1 MDYLKMNDVEYR
13 KNVEIKSI
21 SSVKIGAL
29 ADVVAFPNSEEKL
42 VQIVRFFE
50 NVNYPYLIVGR
61 MSNILPSDTNF
72 RGVLIKTD
80 RLCNISVNNKRITA
94 SCGVFLP
101 SLAIF
106 AEKMGLSGFE
116 ELSGIPGSVSGA
128 VIGNAGS
135 FGREIGD
142 LVDYVCIYDFESDSV
157 LRFLGSESM
166 FEYRSSCYKKKKCVV
181 LSMGFLLTEGSIYKI
196 KESRQ
201 GFTQR
206 RIITQ
211 PIGIPSLGSTF
222 RRPADN
228 ISAAKLIDLCGLKGI
243 CFGDAQISEKHA
255 GFIVNN
261 GNAFSKDYLALSE
274 FAKKCVHHK
283 FGIDLEY
290 EIEII

>member
-1 MDYLKMNDVEYR
+1 MNDVEYR

-42 VQIVRFFE
+42 IQIVRFFE

-61 MSNILPSDTNF
+61 MSNILPSDTHF
-72 RGVLIKTD
+72 RGILIKTD
-80 RLCNISVNNKRITA
+80 RLSNISVNNNRITA

-101 SLAIF
+101 SLAIS

-128 VIGNAGS
+128 VIGNAGA

-157 LRFLGSESM
+157 LRFSGSESM

-181 LSMGFLLTEGSIYKI
+181 LSMGFLLTEGSIDKI
-196 KESRQ
+196 KENRQ

-206 RIITQ
+206 RIMTQ

-222 RRPADN
+222 RRPAEN
-228 ISAAKLIDLCGLKGI
+228 ISAAKLIDICGLRGI

-255 GFIVNN
+255 GFIVNK
-261 GNAFSKDYLALSE
+261 GDAISKDYLALSE

-290 EIEII
+290 EIEIM